1 MVSQKRTPL
10 VYLTGILILLLLGSC
25 TVDLMGLFGSDD
37 MNARFFERNTF
48 HFLTPDT
55 RALSLDE
62 AYAFLVL
69 SDTHIEGRDAFGLEK
84 LASVIDDTIKFVVI
98 TGDLTQI
105 GTREEVQ
112 RFIEIAQTLGVPCYP
127 MLGNH
132 DVYFGNWSVWKELI
146 GSSTY
151 RIDTPDSSTTLLIL
165 DTANASMGK
174 EQIDW
179 LEEELKTAR
188 SHVFIFTHTNL
199 FVEGMGDLQQM
210 TDIRERQRIMA
221 LLQGRCDAMFTG
233 HVHKRVIKT
242 LGGVEYITIEDYRST
257 KTYLHV
263 QVTQAGF
270 DYTFRKL
277 Q

>member
-1 MVSQKRTPL
+1 MVNRKRIIP
-10 VYLTGILILLLLGSC
+10 VSLTGIFILLVLGSC
-25 TVDLMGLFGSDD
+25 TVDLMGLFASDD
-37 MNARFFERNTF
+37 MNSRFFERNTF
-48 HFLTPDT
+48 NFLTPDT
-55 RALSLDE
+55 RVLSLGE
-62 AYAFLVL
+62 EYAFLVL

-98 TGDLTQI
+98 TGDITQS

-112 RFIEIAQTLGVPCYP
+112 RFIEIAQSLGVPCYP

-132 DVYFGNWSVWKELI
+132 DVYFGNWSIWKELI

-151 RIDTPDSSTTLLIL
+151 RIDTQDNSTTILIL

-179 LEEELKTAR
+179 IEEELKTAR

-210 TDIRERQRIMA
+210 TDMRERARIMA

-233 HVHKRVIKT
+233 HVHKRIIKT
-242 LGGVEYITIEDYRST
+242 LGGVEYITIEDYRSK
-257 KTYLHV
+257 KTYLKV
-263 QVTQAGF
+263 QVTQVGF